1 MLVALARRPL
11 LSGFLLL
18 ASICIALAWLFSGQ
32 DAGTKPSGR
41 VGGDRGE
48 AGKSAAKGA
57 IGKPRSLQGLTV
69 DDKSDISADA
79 RSPNVRRDSIVRMGV
94 GEVQE
99 MNQMNSAVFDD
110 AVKQWNAQPRV
121 KALVAEWKELEEAW
135 KTRDDEA
142 KAADVPRMEAM
153 WKEAIGLLR
162 EEVEKSAR
170 EAAGVVK

>member
-1 MLVALARRPL
+1 MTSVLRRPL
-11 LSGFLLL
+11 LLGLL
-18 ASICIALAWLFSGQ
+18 ALGTLALGWWLIRTN
-32 DAGTKPSGR
+32 DEPKPSAR
-41 VGGDRGE
+41 LAR
-48 AGKSAAKGA
+48 SAAVTQSGA
-57 IGKPRSLQGLTV
+57 ARPIGAPRSLQGLTV
-69 DDKSDISADA
+69 DNQQDISADA

-162 EEVEKSAR
+162 EEVEKSAS
-170 EAAGVVK
+170 AAGVK

>member
-1 MLVALARRPL
+1 MKNFRARRTL
-11 LSGFLLL
+11 IGFLLL
-18 ASICIALAWLFSGQ
+18 GLAW
-32 DAGTKPSGR
+32 AGFTWLASSSPEEKPVGRALEPRERNKPSATR
-41 VGGDRGE
+41 PIR
-48 AGKSAAKGA
+48 A
-57 IGKPRSLQGLTV
+57 PRSLQGLTL
-69 DDKSDISADA
+69 DNQPDISADA
-79 RSPNVRRDSIVRMGV
+79 RTPNVRRDSIVRMGV

-162 EEVEKSAR
+162 KEVEKSAR
-170 EAAGVVK
+170 EAAGGVK

>member
-69 DDKSDISADA
+69 DDKSVISADA

-142 KAADVPRMEAM
+142 KAADVPRIEAM

-162 EEVEKSAR
+162 AEVEKSAR
-170 EAAGVVK
+170 EAGGGVK